1 MNKTNTK
8 HTMRAVAV
16 FGAGDVR
23 IVDDVPIPEPGDYE
37 VLVKTEYCGFC
48 NGSDFQ
54 IILNTMEESEGL
66 QPYPTI
72 LGHEGAGYAVKLG
85 KKVRYIRL
93 GDRFIH
99 GNLHPEVGVGYSK
112 TYGGMAEYGLVADH
126 KAMIEDGF
134 VPSEMSRLDFPFY
147 KKFWQIPG
155 DFPFTYGAML
165 LSLSESLSAAKN
177 FGVTKGSSVLVFG
190 AGPMGT
196 AVAAYSKILGADFL
210 AVVDSQTERLKNAK
224 AVAHADQT
232 INFEKEDVKEAL
244 QGRLFDIAIDAVGLS
259 GVLIQASSF
268 LKPGGTAGSMGVLK
282 KDDLMM
288 NLSRLKNNTRL
299 HMLNFP
305 YGEYDAMDENI
316 RMIQEKKILPEDF
329 YSHILPMDEIHKA
342 MDLIRTKQALKV
354 ILKIGSEGRG
364 QTEKEQDK
372 YAKRQKERT
381 DDFF

>member
-1 MNKTNTK
+1 MREADVKQ
-8 HTMRAVAV
+8 TMRAVAV

-23 IVDDVPIPEPGDYE
+23 IVDDVPVPEPGDYE
-37 VLVKTEYCGFC
+37 VLVKTVYCGFC

-99 GNLHPEVGVGYSK
+99 NNLRPDVGAGYSK

-126 KAMIEDGF
+126 KAMREDGF
-134 VPSEMSRLDFPFY
+134 FPEKMSGLNFPFY
-147 KKFWQIPG
+147 KKFWPIPS
-155 DFPFTYGAML
+155 DFPFEWGAML

-177 FGVTKGSSVLVFG
+177 FGVTKGSAVLVFG

-196 AVAAYSKILGADFL
+196 AAAAYSKILGAGYL
-210 AVVDSQTERLKNAK
+210 AVVDSRQERLENAK
-224 AVAHADQT
+224 EVSGADQI
-232 INFEKEDVKEAL
+232 INFEKEDINAAL
-244 QGRLFDIAIDAVGLS
+244 QGRLFDVAIDAVGLS

-305 YGEYDAMDENI
+305 FGEYDAMDENI
-316 RMIQEKKILPEDF
+316 RLIQEKKIVPENF
-329 YSHILPMDEIHKA
+329 YSHILPVDDIHGA
-342 MDLIRTKQALKV
+342 MELIRTKQALKV
-354 ILKIGSEGRG
+354 LLKISADESE
-364 QTEKEQDK
+364 
-372 YAKRQKERT
+372 
-381 DDFF
+381 